1 VTVKDAQDLATRY
14 IALWTE
20 PDPELRR
27 KAIQKL
33 WSDDGVHILQPP
45 ADLRERAAGLGFDTT
60 TLEAHGYDALEVRVM
75 RSHAEFV
82 APGQYTFQARDNAAR
97 LHNVV
102 KFTWE
107 MVPVGGGDAVGGGLE
122 VLILDTD
129 GRIKTDYMFPGL

>member
-1 VTVKDAQDLATRY
+1 VTVNEAQDLAVRY

-33 WSDDGVHILQPP
+33 WSEDGAHILRPP
-45 ADLRERAAGLGFDTT
+45 TDIRERAAGLGFDTT

-75 RSHAEFV
+75 RSYAEFV
-82 APGQYTFQARDNAAR
+82 APGQYTFQPRDDAAR

-102 KFTWE
+102 KFSWE
-107 MVPVGGGDAVGGGLE
+107 MVPVAGGDAVGGGLD
-122 VLILDTD
+122 VLILDPD
-129 GRIKTDYMFPGL
+129 GRIKTDYMFPGV

>member
-1 VTVKDAQDLATRY
+1 MTVNGAQELAIRY

-27 KAIQKL
+27 KAIQEL
-33 WSDDGVHILQPP
+33 WSEDGAHILQPP
-45 ADLRERAAGLGFDTT
+45 TEIRERAAGLGFDTT

-75 RSHAEFV
+75 RSYAELV
-82 APGQYTFQARDNAAR
+82 APGQYTFQARGNATR

-102 KFTWE
+102 NFAWE
-107 MVPVGGGDAVGGGLE
+107 MVPVDGGDAVGGGLE

-129 GRIKTDYMFPGL
+129 GRIKTDYMFPGV